1 MPTLPKDIEQRIRGY
16 ISRCEWKWAKTYAN
30 IPHEYIVRF
39 KGSLTDREFVDFV
52 KAQREYGTVQQ
63 WGKYM
68 FPYLFIDGY
77 KYWTMGSPI
86 PETTVIN
93 RQKLFSEYY
102 QIANRYETL
111 FKDTASLEQNQRI
124 ADMLY
129 GIEGS
134 ILDLGCGTGLL
145 LELIDIT
152 PDRYRGIDPSRE
164 MLNIFRAKHPEYT
177 RKTCKTAFEE
187 DGDNYTKSDNVI
199 ALFGSAS
206 YVMPAYLCNLAKTH
220 KGLFLMFY
228 KVGYYPVT
236 YEKTGVAMHHFN
248 YKKGWLEAM
257 FTDCEVTDFDNYYI
271 VSDIKAKSKQ
281 LNLFG

>member
-1 MPTLPKDIEQRIRGY
+1 MALPKEIEERIRGY
-16 ISRCEWKWAKTYAN
+16 INRCEWKWAKTFLTV
-30 IPHEYIVRF
+30 PHEYIVRHQ
-39 KGSLTDREFVDFV
+39 SALTDREFVDFV
-52 KAQREYGTVQQ
+52 QAQRNYGTYQQ
-63 WGKYM
+63 WGRYN

-77 KYWTMGSPI
+77 KFWTMGDPI
-86 PETTVIN
+86 EKTTVMN
-93 RQKLFSEYY
+93 RQKLFGEYD
-102 QIANRYETL
+102 QIASKYETL
-111 FKDTASLEQNQRI
+111 FKDNASLEQNQKI

-129 GIEGS
+129 GIDGS

-164 MLNIFRAKHPEYT
+164 MLNIFRMKHPEFA

-187 DGDNYTKSDNVI
+187 DGDSYTKADNVI

-206 YVMPAYLCNLAKTH
+206 YVMPVYITILAKNH

-228 KVGYYPVT
+228 KAGYYPVT
-236 YEKTGVAMHHFN
+236 YEKTGVAMHHFS
-248 YKKGWLEAM
+248 YKKGWLEMM
-257 FTDCEVTDFDNYYI
+257 FPDCEVTEFDNYYI
-271 VSDIKAKSKQ
+271 VSNIKAKPKQ